1 VEEVDLS
8 ERAQIEELREQHIG
22 RLLLRAQRDF
32 SLRAIELLRAAGHGG
47 LGLAHT
53 NLLAHLEPGGT
64 RTTTL
69 AERAGVTKQAIGKL
83 VAELEAKGYIAR
95 AVDPA
100 DHRAMLITYT
110 PAGWQFLRDAHGVK
124 RAIEAAYT
132 AKLGEQGMA
141 ALRLL
146 LTQLLDDAPGGPAG
160 EAPAN

>member
-1 VEEVDLS
+1 MEEPDLR

-22 RLLLRAQRDF
+22 RLLLRAQRGY
-32 SLRAIELLRAAGHGG
+32 SLRAIELLRTAGHDG
-47 LGLAHT
+47 LSLAHT
-53 NLLAHLEPGGT
+53 NLLAHLEPGGA

-69 AERAGVTKQAIGKL
+69 AERAGISKQAIGSL

-100 DHRAMLITYT
+100 DRRATLITYT
-110 PAGWQFLRDAHGVK
+110 AAGWQFLRDAHGVK
-124 RAIEAAYT
+124 RAIEAEYT

-146 LTQLLDDAPGGPAG
+146 LTQLLDTVPSGPADEKG
-160 EAPAN
+160 